1 MRSIWRLAVCSL
13 LTVGSL
19 LTVATMSACNKPAA
33 GPVGKWGFINK
44 AGIFIIKPQ
53 FDEASEFTKD
63 GAIVKQE
70 KRMMRLQAEPP
81 GESSAPVGP
90 SDKPELAPLPT
101 FQCAEAGEKKYK
113 IMDGTAVVFDP
124 TSKDEPPQVLADGG
138 LMCARFDNQYAYI
151 DKTGGLG
158 IPRLFAEA
166 KPFVSG
172 RAAVKE
178 NGKWG
183 FINKKGVFVVPPK
196 YLDAGSFFEGLA
208 PVKAIVDE
216 AAK

>member
-1 MRSIWRLAVCSL
+1 MRNFWRLTAFSL
-13 LTVGSL
+13 LTIA
-19 LTVATMSACNKPAA
+19 TVSACNKPTTAA
-33 GPVGKWGFINK
+33 LGKWGYINK
-44 AGIFIIKPQ
+44 SGIFIVKPQ

-70 KRMMRLQAEPP
+70 KRLMRLQADPP
-81 GESSAPVGP
+81 GESTAPVGA
-90 SDKPELAPLPT
+90 SDKAELAPLPT
-101 FQCAEAGEKKYK
+101 LECAEAGVKKYK

-124 TSKDEPPQVLADGG
+124 STSAELPEKFGDSG
-138 LMCARFDNQYAYI
+138 LICARFDNQYAFI
-151 DKTGGLG
+151 DKSGSLG

-166 KPFVSG
+166 KPFVAG

-183 FINKKGVFVVPPK
+183 FINKRGVFVIPPK
-196 YLDAGSFFEGLA
+196 YLDAGTFFSGLA
-208 PVKAIVDE
+208 PVKVVTEE